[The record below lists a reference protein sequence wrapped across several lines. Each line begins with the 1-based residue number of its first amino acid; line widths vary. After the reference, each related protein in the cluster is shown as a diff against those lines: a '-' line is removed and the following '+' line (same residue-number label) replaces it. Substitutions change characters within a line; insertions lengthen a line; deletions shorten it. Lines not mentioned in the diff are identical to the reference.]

1 MAKTAGSRGATS
13 LVPPAYTGV
22 ALLLSWIYLL
32 FYASTA
38 GIEAAAPISLMS
50 SGYIISTVT
59 MVATLLAIGFA
70 PFDRSAFL
78 TSVSTKIAVGVAMP
92 ISTCLMIASG
102 SSQSLAL
109 LIAGGVSTGVA
120 SGVMAQ
126 QWVIAYRRVGL
137 KSAICSFPALM
148 CVAVC
153 VCLTIMYFPRVV
165 MLGCAVVLPIISEF
179 MFHWVR
185 LELLPQYEVEAGPR
199 NSPMNFLLLLL
210 PVSLCFL
217 ATGFLDYFSAES
229 KYTFVFYGLCALVP
243 LAIAAVFAIVADR
256 KRMMSNVVVPVCV
269 MLVAGVPVM
278 CMFSALPG
286 APFIS
291 IGELGMEVVVF
302 VVAVAFSDFF
312 NLGALKVYALER
324 TCMALFN
331 SLGWYA
337 AEHISV
343 TSDTVAYA
351 QLSLMMVF
359 LGIEVLAVCLAIAI
373 VKAQKNVALE
383 DDQDEKIGVE
393 RAAVP
398 RGVRIADAA
407 ASGGDV
413 VMGDAGHPSAGVDGL
428 EAADTTLQSAPAA
441 VEDLDFRFK
450 HTCRE
455 LCDEYDLSAREL
467 DVFILL
473 ARGYSA
479 ARIQQELYIAAGT
492 VNYHTRNIY
501 AKLGVHSKQEVI
513 ELVEGKL
520 AE

>member
-1 MAKTAGSRGATS
+1 MIKVAGAREVTS

-32 FYASTA
+32 FYANTA

-50 SGYIISTVT
+50 SGYIVSAVT

-70 PFDRSAFL
+70 PFDKSAFL
-78 TSVSTKIAVGVAMP
+78 TSGTTKIAVGVAMP
-92 ISTCLMIASG
+92 VATVIMIASG
-102 SSQSLAL
+102 YSQGLGMI
-109 LIAGGVSTGVA
+109 IAGGVSTGVA

-126 QWVIAYRRVGL
+126 QWVVAYRRVGL
-137 KSAICSFPALM
+137 KTAICSFPALM

-153 VCLTIMYFPRVV
+153 VCLTLMYLPRLV
-165 MLGCAVVLPIISEF
+165 MLGCVVVLPIVSEF

-185 LELLPQYEVEAGPR
+185 LELLPEYEMEAGTR
-199 NSPMNFLLLLL
+199 NNPMNFLLLLL
-210 PVSLCFL
+210 PVALCFL

-229 KYTFVFYGLCALVP
+229 KYTFVFYGLCALIP
-243 LAIAAVFAIVADR
+243 LGIAAVFAVVVDR
-256 KRMMSNVVVPVCV
+256 KHMTVNVVVPVCV

-278 CMFSALPG
+278 CMFSVLPG

-302 VVAVAFSDFF
+302 IVAVVFSDFF

-337 AEHISV
+337 AEYISK
-343 TSDTVAYA
+343 TTDAVAYA
-351 QLSLMMVF
+351 QLSLMVVF

-383 DDQDEKIGVE
+383 DGQEDKISVE
-393 RAAVP
+393 RAAAP

-407 ASGGDV
+407 TGGSDDEMEDAGQPSSKASG
-413 VMGDAGHPSAGVDGL
+413 P
-428 EAADTTLQSAPAA
+428 EATETAPQPAPAA
-441 VEDLDFRFK
+441 MEDPEYRFK
-450 HTCRE
+450 RVCQE

-467 DVFILL
+467 DVFTLL
-473 ARGYSA
+473 ARGYTA

-501 AKLGVHSKQEVI
+501 TKLGVHSKQEVI
-513 ELVEGKL
+513 ELVEGKM